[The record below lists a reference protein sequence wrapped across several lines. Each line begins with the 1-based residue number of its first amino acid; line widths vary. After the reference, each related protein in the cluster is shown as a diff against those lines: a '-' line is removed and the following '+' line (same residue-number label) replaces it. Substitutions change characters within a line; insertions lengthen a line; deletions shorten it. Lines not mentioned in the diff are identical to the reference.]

1 MTRHAVTNPITFT
14 TTEVRRN
21 LTSIVRD
28 LRKKRK
34 SAIIQSGGESVAVL
48 LSMPEYERLLRYQ
61 RLAEFNK
68 LARAIGRDVEKSGLT
83 EEQLMEEL
91 EETKREVFREQYGD
105 LK

>member
-1 MTRHAVTNPITFT
+1 MARYVVINPITFT

-21 LTSIVRD
+21 LTTIVRQIR
-28 LRKKRK
+28 RKRTP
-34 SAIIQSGGESVAVL
+34 AIIKSGGESVAVL
-48 LSMPEYERLLRYQ
+48 LSVAEYERLLRYQ

-91 EETKREVFREQYGD
+91 EETKREVFREQYGS
-105 LK
+105 L